1 MTTLTAG
8 IIAAATIA
16 AVYFFCIR
24 PMRRGNRT
32 SSNDDNAG
40 DAQLDRQVAALR
52 EELRVLRAQ
61 DTLDR
66 GGVSIIKPTPPRQ
79 A

>member
-8 IIAAATIA
+8 LIAAAIII

-24 PMRRGNRT
+24 PMRRGNCT
-32 SSNDDNAG
+32 SNSDTAG
-40 DAQLDRQVAALR
+40 DVQLDQQVADLR

-61 DTLDR
+61 ETLDR
-66 GGVSIIKPTPPRQ
+66 GGVSIVKRTPPREG
-79 A
+79 

>member
-24 PMRRGNRT
+24 PMRRGNRN
-32 SSNDDNAG
+32 SSNDNAR
-40 DAQLDRQVAALR
+40 DVELDRQVAALR

>member
-16 AVYFFCIR
+16 TVYFFCIR
-24 PMRRGNRT
+24 PMRRGNCT
-32 SSNDDNAG
+32 SSNDDAG

-52 EELRVLRAQ
+52 EELRILRAQ

-66 GGVSIIKPTPPRQ
+66 GGVSIIKPTPPRE

>member
-24 PMRRGNRT
+24 PMRRGNCT
-32 SSNDDNAG
+32 SSNDDAG

-52 EELRVLRAQ
+52 EELRILRAQ

-66 GGVSIIKPTPPRQ
+66 GGVSIIKPTPPRE